1 MNEEQFDDLIQKLEK
16 YARQNPAK
24 YKFRIGLLAALG
36 YAYVLFVLVLL
47 CGIFWIATRTFV
59 FSILIGLGILRSLW
73 LSFPKP
79 NGVEITRSELPEL
92 FALIDELTVALQAP
106 TFHHIILD
114 NQHNA
119 GVIQVPRFGFLGWY
133 QNYLFLG
140 LPLMQS
146 LSPEQF
152 RAVVAHELG
161 HLSGNHS
168 RFAGWIYR
176 LRNIWYQFGEG
187 LERNGQGGSILFS
200 TFFKWYAPFFR
211 AYSFVLARANEYEA
225 DRCAA
230 ELAGSHHAAEALVN
244 LEIKG
249 NFFHKSVWKPIF
261 KQALDFEQPPDGTI
275 AKVLQEMRKEVP
287 AQQAAFSLNLALVEK
302 TNHEDTHPCLADR
315 LSAFGYLPV
324 GYDVPLPAPMT
335 ETAAERFLG
344 EKWDNFTAL
353 LDEEWKKAIAPVWKQ
368 IHLKA
373 RQRSQNLAL
382 LETKAQINSL
392 TTDSAWK
399 RAQLTAEFKGEANA
413 IPLYRELLAQNPH
426 HALANYELGQILLE
440 QNDFT
445 GISHIEI
452 AIEQDPS
459 LVIPGCQLLYAF
471 LKQHGKLTAAQVYHE
486 RAIKHSHIWEK
497 AAAERKG
504 VSDRD
509 RFEPHNL
516 SPMQLAEISEQ
527 ISHYP
532 QIKQA
537 YLVRKVLVHFPEK
550 PFYILAIMQRYIRL
564 EANNYINDN
573 QLIDLLLDGLNFSG
587 DVFGIVLNGYN
598 TKLGQAICKV
608 ENASIFRS

>member
-1 MNEEQFDDLIQKLEK
+1 MNEEQFDALIQKLTK

-36 YAYVLFVLVLL
+36 YAYVLFVLILL

-79 NGVEITRSELPEL
+79 NGIEISRSELPEL
-92 FALIDELTVALQAP
+92 FALIDELTIALQAP

-187 LERNGQGGSILFS
+187 LERSGQGGSILFS
-200 TFFKWYAPFFR
+200 GFFKWYAPFFR

-230 ELAGSHHAAEALVN
+230 ELAGSHHAAEALIN

-287 AQQAAFSLNLALVEK
+287 AQQAAISLNLALVEK

-324 GYDVPLPAPMT
+324 GYDVPIPVPLM

-344 EKWDNFTAL
+344 EKWNRFTAD

-440 QNDFT
+440 KDDSA

-452 AIEQDPS
+452 AIEQDSS
-459 LVIPGCQLLYAF
+459 LVIPGCQSLYAF
-471 LKQHGKLTAAQVYHE
+471 LKQQGKLAAAQGYHE
-486 RAIKHSHIWEK
+486 RATKHYHIWEK

-516 SPMQLAEISEQ
+516 SLVQLAEISEQ

-537 YLVRKVLVHFPEK
+537 YLVRKVIVHFPEK
-550 PFYILAIMQRYIRL
+550 PCYILAIMQRYIRL
-564 EANNYINDN
+564 EANNYINDD

-598 TKLGQAICKV
+598 TKLGQAIRKV